1 MKYMFH
7 YGYNNRRD
15 VLISRL
21 RCLLYLAHSR
31 DALHLAMDGWYG
43 VHEHRLEY
51 DAVRAPGEVG
61 NLGEFVQESVC
72 GEDEES
78 NTSSHQ
84 HECDSDEY

>member
-1 MKYMFH
+1 
-7 YGYNNRRD
+7 
-15 VLISRL
+15 
-21 RCLLYLAHSR
+21 
-31 DALHLAMDGWYG
+31 MDGWYG

-51 DAVRAPGEVG
+51 DAVCAPGEVG
-61 NLGEFVQESVC
+61 NLGQFVQESVC